1 MTVAIVL
8 LVMMSAYFSATET
21 AFSCLNKIRM
31 KSRAE
36 SGDHRG
42 HHDEE
47 LAAGGVRMHGPGHG
61 QHAGGVFPF

>member
-1 MTVAIVL
+1 MDSSTISMTVAIVL

-36 SGDHRG
+36 SGDPPCCSC
-42 HHDEE
+42 
-47 LAAGGVRMHGPGHG
+47 HGPG
-61 QHAGGVFPF
+61 GGL

>member
-36 SGDHRG
+36 SGDPPG
-42 HHDEE
+42 CSC
-47 LAAGGVRMHGPGHG
+47 HGPG
-61 QHAGGVFPF
+61 GGL

>member
-21 AFSCLNKIRM
+21 AFSCMNKIRM

-36 SGDHRG
+36 SGDRRAL
-42 HHDEE
+42 
-47 LAAGGVRMHGPGHG
+47 LAMDLAED
-61 QHAGGVFPF
+61 